1 MPYLSEKEMKVVK
14 AFCADVRKTLGDNV
28 VSITLFG
35 SRARGE
41 GTEESDIDVLIL
53 LEESNLE
60 TDWRISE
67 ITADYMLE
75 YDIPL
80 SPIIFTEEEWSTNKK
95 RGSFFV
101 ESVEK
106 EGVLS

>member
-1 MPYLSEKEMKVVK
+1 MEIVK
-14 AFCADVRKTLGDNV
+14 AFCADVRKAFGDNV

-41 GTEESDIDVLIL
+41 GDDESDIDVLIIL
-53 LEESNLE
+53 GESSLEI
-60 TDWRISE
+60 DWRISE

-75 YDIPL
+75 YDVSL
-80 SPIIFTEEEWSTNKK
+80 SPIIFTEEEWSTNKE

-101 ESVEK
+101 ENVEK